1 MEHHETKEEEE
12 VTTPRLAQKPK
23 SHNAPRTYA
32 WPPRPPY
39 EFEVMSSTSAINGGL
54 PKPFLVGWAAKLVAE
69 TAVDDI
75 AVIQAMVDKGDEQG
89 AIAHLKGAPYRKR
102 QAAADR
108 GTLVHAAIEG
118 YIAGKTMEEV
128 VEIAKAELKEER
140 VPPKLHIPTIKMI
153 SGLVQFLQDEEPE
166 ILWSEKTVF
175 SRTHGYAGTPDIIAR
190 MRVGGTLQPVV
201 IDVKTSKGIYDET
214 ALQLVS
220 YARADF
226 VGLDDGTE
234 KPLLP
239 KKSEKIEFGVV
250 VRPKPSGGY
259 ETAVFTLTDDVY
271 ELFLHCLAVANL
283 REVLDSARRP

>member
-1 MEHHETKEEEE
+1 M
-12 VTTPRLAQKPK
+12 TTPRLAKKQK

-39 EFEVMSSTSAINGGL
+39 EFEVLSSTSAINGGL

-69 TAVDDI
+69 TAVDDL
-75 AVIQAMVDKGDEQG
+75 AVIQAMVEKGDHQG

-118 YIAGKTMEEV
+118 YIGGKTMAEV
-128 VEIAKAELKEER
+128 VDLAKEELKEER
-140 VPPKLHIPTIKMI
+140 VPEKLHKSTLKMI
-153 SGLVQFLQDEEPE
+153 GGLVQFLMDEEPD
-166 ILWSEKTVF
+166 IIWSEQTVF

-190 MRVGGTLQPVV
+190 MRVGGSLQPVV

-226 VGLDDGTE
+226 VGLDDGEE

-250 VRPKPSGGY
+250 VRPKPTGGY
-259 ETAVFTLTDDVY
+259 ETATFVLSDDVY
-271 ELFLHCLAVANL
+271 DLFLSCLNTARL
-283 REVLDSARRP
+283 TGEGVLDNSRRP